1 MLTFSD
7 RLRAVIGPEEATH
20 AWAMRYNM
28 HPPKIWDW
36 LKHNRTPRR
45 PQIAEL
51 AEKTGIPLNWWLSG
65 GLPPPVSDWGAT
77 HIYPKD
83 ADTPL
88 PPRQL
93 LEATQPPRAE
103 SRINVDALAAIIEGA
118 LKTAPHAGPEA
129 LARHCAKVYAQAL
142 ADGLI
147 TADGVGDGGLDTAA

>member
-1 MLTFSD
+1 MT
-7 RLRAVIGPEEATH
+7 V
-20 AWAMRYNM
+20 
-28 HPPKIWDW
+28 W
-36 LKHNRTPRR
+36 LGGAR
-45 PQIAEL
+45 PQRKTLRTLEA
-51 AEKTGIPLNWWLSG
+51 KTGIPVSWWESG
-65 GLPPPVSDWGAT
+65 DLPPPVPEPAAA
-77 HIYPKD
+77 HVYPKD
-83 ADTPL
+83 ADTPQ

-147 TADGVGDGGLDTAA
+147 TADGVGDGHLDTAA